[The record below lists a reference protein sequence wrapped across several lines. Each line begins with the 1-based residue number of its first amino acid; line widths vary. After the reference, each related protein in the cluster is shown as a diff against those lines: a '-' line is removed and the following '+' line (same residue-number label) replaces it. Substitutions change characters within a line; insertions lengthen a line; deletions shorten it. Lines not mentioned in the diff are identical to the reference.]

1 MKITTW
7 VHRIVAS
14 HSLTDN
20 MLLVICVGKCAP
32 FNVCYYIWTP
42 IRVPVT
48 KLTVK
53 LGLAAICAFIGALL
67 AFPGLR
73 LAQTHLDAVQMNSD
87 RPFIQ

>member
-1 MKITTW
+1 
-7 VHRIVAS
+7 
-14 HSLTDN
+14 
-20 MLLVICVGKCAP
+20 MLLVICVLA
-32 FNVCYYIWTP
+32 NVLSNVYYIWTP